1 MRYGVSYKGSKNG
14 IAKWVVDAL
23 PKAKHFYDL
32 FAGGC
37 AVTHAA
43 LLSGKYELFYANDID
58 VAPQLF
64 LDAING
70 KYRNETR
77 WISREDF
84 DALKDS
90 DPYVRYCWSFGNTG
104 RSYLYSKEIEPWK
117 KALHYARVFK
127 DFSLLHEI
135 GIDTDDASRI
145 WIKAHKDEC
154 KEKYIKWY
162 CKTVLKSDYDTE
174 KLRLCLTEKI
184 EANSEKLRQYLID
197 GLKKANKRACD
208 VDRFLGTNGMAGHY
222 FGRTQWEFPTQEV
235 YEKLQGFLYLP
246 VPYLE
251 IYGLQQLC
259 ESLERL
265 ERLERLQ
272 RLQSLTVTQKDYR
285 EIAIAKDS
293 VIYADIPYKNTNG
306 YGKTEKTSDFDYE
319 AFYAWCEKQTE
330 LVVISEY
337 EMPAD
342 RFIRV
347 AFTQKRQRLNGKGAG
362 QLKEEG
368 LFIPR
373 GQVELY
379 NAMTRGVSLAEEKA
393 QLYLFDCA

>member
-1 MRYGVSYKGSKNG
+1 MTIKSMRYGVSYKGSKNG

-84 DALKDS
+84 AALKDS
-90 DPYVRYCWSFGNTG
+90 DPYVRYCWSFGNDG
-104 RSYLYSKEIEPWK
+104 RSYLYSKEIEDYK
-117 KALHYARVFK
+117 KALHEAIFFK
-127 DFSLLHEI
+127 DYERGKKYGFDFS
-135 GIDTDDASRI
+135 T
-145 WIKAHKDEC
+145 
-154 KEKYIKWY
+154 
-162 CKTVLKSDYDTE
+162 
-174 KLRLCLTEKI
+174 
-184 EANSEKLRQYLID
+184 ID
-197 GLKKANKRACD
+197 GVEGIHERRIALRTLVFQKMTDAGLLEKRGSHSY
-208 VDRFLGTNGMAGHY
+208 FKNGAGW
-222 FGRTQWEFPTQEV
+222 QCIEQ
-235 YEKLQGFLYLP
+235 LQS
-246 VPYLE
+246 
-251 IYGLQQLC
+251 LQSLARLQ
-259 ESLERL
+259 SLERL
-265 ERLERLQ
+265 ERLQSLQ
-272 RLQSLTVTQKDYR
+272 SLERLQSLQSLSVTQKDYR

-319 AFYAWCEKQTE
+319 AFYSWCEKQTE

-379 NAMTRGVSLAEEKA
+379 NAMARGVSLAEEKA
-393 QLYLFDCA
+393 QGRLFDCA

>member
-1 MRYGVSYKGSKNG
+1 MTIKSMRYGVSYKGSKNG

-84 DALKDS
+84 VRLKDT

-145 WIKAHKDEC
+145 WIKAHLKEC

-162 CKTVLKSDYDTE
+162 CKTVLKNTDILNLAPNIVDH
-174 KLRLCLTEKI
+174 
-184 EANSEKLRQYLID
+184 
-197 GLKKANKRACD
+197 
-208 VDRFLGTNGMAGHY
+208 VDRLIGG
-222 FGRTQWEFPTQEV
+222 
-235 YEKLQGFLYLP
+235 
-246 VPYLE
+246 
-251 IYGLQQLC
+251 
-259 ESLERL
+259 
-265 ERLERLQ
+265 
-272 RLQSLTVTQKDYR
+272 
-285 EIAIAKDS
+285 S
-293 VIYADIPYKNTNG
+293 VING
-306 YGKTEKTSDFDYE
+306 LREEPVYRARYWEE
-319 AFYAWCEKQTE
+319 EE
-330 LVVISEY
+330 L
-337 EMPAD
+337 
-342 RFIRV
+342 F
-347 AFTQKRQRLNGKGAG
+347 
-362 QLKEEG
+362 EE
-368 LFIPR
+368 L
-373 GQVELY
+373 
-379 NAMTRGVSLAEEKA
+379 KA
-393 QLYLFDCA
+393 QLDADRETC